1 MKRVFTLLTCL
12 LLLFGCSGAP
22 QHHYRNTA
30 FTAALPERFEPVEN
44 APVLCFAP
52 FGDPLHASS
61 ITVSST
67 ELNWYFD
74 DFSDAEYRDALVSL
88 CGYEDL
94 AVREISSCRVDGYDA
109 KRIACSITVDQGTHD
124 LIIYAIG
131 ADRIWFFTLLNR
143 QGDSYVDSFDSM
155 MKTVRF
161 SEGK

>member
-1 MKRVFTLLTCL
+1 M
-12 LLLFGCSGAP
+12 LLFGCSGAP

-74 DFSDAEYRDALVSL
+74 SFTDAEYEAALKEQ
-88 CGYEDL
+88 CGYESL
-94 AVREISSCRVDGYDA
+94 TLNEVRSCRVDGSKA
-109 KRIACSITVDQGTHD
+109 RRIDCNVTLDQGTHD
-124 LIIYAIG
+124 LIVYAVS
-131 ADRIWFFTLLNR
+131 ADRIYFFTLLNR
-143 QGDSYVDSFDSM
+143 EGDPYVEPFDAM
-155 MKTVRF
+155 MKTIQITG
-161 SEGK
+161 GK